1 MNARHRKGDRRRGPA
16 FPAAITDPSPDPR
29 PSRRARAAFAPI
41 LLLASVAGAG
51 ACGAQDGMPGA
62 AAPAA
67 PSQGA
72 AAPAEMMP
80 GMAPPP
86 AEAAPAE
93 PPSPA
98 AQAAP
103 AADRERGD
111 DRDEMKKAEAEA
123 PPLWAPVRQFPTP
136 NYQGGYEGPRTDFRE
151 TVFWQPSVKTGEQ
164 GTARVEFYLSD
175 AVTSFR
181 ATVEGIGRGGTA
193 GRGDAALASKLPVSL
208 ASKLPLEVSTGD
220 VIRLPVT
227 LTNTTWRTQ
236 RAAISAQFGPAFE
249 RADQD
254 SPGAIELKP
263 QESRSFYYGL
273 KVTGQGIRA
282 EEGKIT
288 LSAET
293 GRLKDAMSRVVKVV
307 PAGFPREQALSG
319 TLGGVTKQD
328 VELPD
333 TLPGTLL
340 ASLAL
345 YPSPTATLVAGTDA
359 IIQEP
364 GGCFEQASSANYP
377 NVMVLGYLKEQ
388 GAAAPELVAR
398 TEGALDRG
406 YKLLTG
412 YESKSK
418 GYEWFGG
425 DPGHEALTAYGLM
438 EFSDMAKVYADVDKS
453 MITRTADWLKSR
465 RDGKGG
471 YQKNERALDSFGRA
485 SDEVTNAYVTYALT
499 EAGQREL
506 PEEIAYLKKLSGTT
520 KDPYVLALAAGALAN
535 VDPRGAE
542 TGKAQG
548 RLAKL
553 QAADGHYPGAD
564 HSITRSGG
572 IALEIETTALAT
584 LALMKTPEEHPLEIQ
599 KGLDWMVKQRGGSG
613 GFGSTQSTVLA
624 LKALTRAASQSRTP
638 PEGTITLTIN
648 GGAPHA
654 IKVDASM
661 KDKITLAGLAT
672 ELRTGHNT
680 IELTTSSP
688 DLKMPY
694 GMKVAYRTLRPAS
707 SGKSPVTLAVSAPS
721 KAKLGEG
728 VKVHAIV
735 ANASA
740 KGIPMVIAR
749 VGIPG
754 GLAFQTWQL
763 DELKSKGVV
772 DFYETRER
780 EVIVYFRS
788 MGPKAQKAFDLD
800 LLAQIP
806 GTFQGPA
813 SQAYLY
819 YTDELRT
826 FADPI
831 PFTVTP

>member
-1 MNARHRKGDRRRGPA
+1 MNLRRRN
-16 FPAAITDPSPDPR
+16 
-29 PSRRARAAFAPI
+29 
-41 LLLASVAGAG
+41 LLLVASVVGAG
-51 ACGAQDGMPGA
+51 ACGAQGGMP

-67 PSQGA
+67 MAPPQASA
-72 AAPAEMMP
+72 AAEAMP

-86 AEAAPAE
+86 AEAAPP
-93 PPSPA
+93 PPSPV

-103 AADRERGD
+103 A
-111 DRDEMKKAEAEA
+111 MKAEAMDERDDAKVAEGA
-123 PPLWAPVRQFPTP
+123 PALPQWAPVRQFPVP
-136 NYQGGYEGPRTDFRE
+136 NYQGGLDGPRTDFRE
-151 TVFWQPSVKTGEQ
+151 TVFWQPSVQTGEQ

-175 AVTSFR
+175 AVTTFR
-181 ATVEGIGRGGTA
+181 ATVEGVGRGGTA
-193 GRGDAALASKLPVSL
+193 GHGDVVLASKLPVSL
-208 ASKLPLEVSTGD
+208 AAKLPLEVSNGD

-236 RAAISAQFGPAFE
+236 RAAISAQIGAAFE

-254 SPGAIELKP
+254 SPGTMELKP
-263 QESRSFYYGL
+263 QESRSFFYGL
-273 KVTGQGIRA
+273 KVVGLGMNAADGTIA
-282 EEGKIT
+282 
-288 LSAET
+288 LSAKT
-293 GRLKDAMSRVVKVV
+293 GRLEDGLSRVIKVV
-307 PAGFPREQALSG
+307 PAGFPREQALAGTISG
-319 TLGGVTKQD
+319 ASKQD
-328 VELPD
+328 IELPD
-333 TLPGTLL
+333 TLPGTLV
-340 ASLAL
+340 ASLSL
-345 YPSPTATLVAGTDA
+345 YPSPTATLIAGTDA

-377 NVMVLGYLKEQ
+377 NVMVLGYLNEHN
-388 GAAAPELVAR
+388 AAEPALAAR
-398 TEGALDRG
+398 AGEALDHG

-412 YESKSK
+412 YESKNK

-438 EFSDMAKVYADVDKS
+438 EFSDMAKVYKNVDPS
-453 MITRTADWLKSR
+453 MVARTAEWLKSR

-485 SDEVTNAYVTYALT
+485 SDEVTASYVTYALT
-499 EAGQREL
+499 EVGQRDL
-506 PEEIAYLKKLSGTT
+506 PEEIAYLKRLSATT

-535 VDPRGAE
+535 VEPKGAE
-542 TGKAQG
+542 TIKAEG
-548 RLAKL
+548 RLGKM

-572 IALEIETTALAT
+572 NALEIETTALAT
-584 LALMKTPEEHPLEIQ
+584 LTLMKAPEEHAAEIQ
-599 KGLDWMVKQRGGSG
+599 KGLDWMVKQRSGSG

-654 IKVDASM
+654 IKVDASL
-661 KDKITLAGLAT
+661 KDAITLAGLAA
-672 ELRTGHNT
+672 ELHPGHNT
-680 IELTTSSP
+680 VEIAASSP

-694 GMKVAYRTLRPAS
+694 GMKLVYRTLRPVS
-707 SGKSPVTLAVSAPS
+707 SGKSPVTLAVSAPA
-721 KAKLGEG
+721 KAKMGEG
-728 VKVHAIV
+728 VKVHAVV
-735 ANASA
+735 ANSSA

-754 GLAFQTWQL
+754 GLTFQTWQL
-763 DELKSKGVV
+763 DELKSKGLV

-800 LLAQIP
+800 LLAQVP

-819 YTDELRT
+819 YTDEFRT
-826 FADPI
+826 FADPL